1 MAENQPPPSAP
12 GATPNGDVPGQ
23 PFYERTRSHLKDLL
37 GRKRILERNLQL
49 TEETIYKKETEYL
62 EETPAGNII
71 TGFEQYTKGNA
82 GTIAGG
88 ARRRA
93 QVVEGNRVFSRS
105 SISFG
110 PGADSPIPTA
120 QSTPMAAMAPTPL
133 STSFVKGDGSSN
145 HPTPTSASS
154 ASKMGNAAGAGKK
167 NKKNGEDSD
176 GEGRESK
183 KIRTNFGA
191 VRK

>member
-1 MAENQPPPSAP
+1 
-12 GATPNGDVPGQ
+12 
-23 PFYERTRSHLKDLL
+23 
-37 GRKRILERNLQL
+37 
-49 TEETIYKKETEYL
+49 
-62 EETPAGNII
+62 
-71 TGFEQYTKGNA
+71 
-82 GTIAGG
+82 
-88 ARRRA
+88 
-93 QVVEGNRVFSRS
+93 
-105 SISFG
+105 
-110 PGADSPIPTA
+110 
-120 QSTPMAAMAPTPL
+120 MAAMAPTPL
-133 STSFVKGDGSSN
+133 STSFVKGVGSSN